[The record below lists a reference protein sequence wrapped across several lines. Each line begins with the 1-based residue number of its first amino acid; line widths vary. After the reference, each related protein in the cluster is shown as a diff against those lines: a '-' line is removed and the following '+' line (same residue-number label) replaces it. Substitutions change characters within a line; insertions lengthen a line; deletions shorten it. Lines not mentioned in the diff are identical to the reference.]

1 MAQWIRRLPTEQEIQ
16 GSNPCKT
23 SHMQTS
29 YNGQYNTLWPCKS
42 RFDSGCLQR
51 LLLHRGRLA
60 WIALSNTCPPV
71 PTPCHVHGMP
81 MQCTHAHTYMHA
93 QALANATRVACCAC
107 SMWLPGAQPG
117 RGLHRA
123 MR

>member
-60 WIALSNTCPPV
+60 WIALSNTWPPV
-71 PTPCHVHGMP
+71 GGARAGAPPPAMCMACPCN
-81 MQCTHAHTYMHA
+81 AHMHIHTCMHKRL
-93 QALANATRVACCAC
+93 QT
-107 SMWLPGAQPG
+107 Q
-117 RGLHRA
+117 RG
-123 MR
+123 